1 MNWLIVFVGGGIGS
15 LLRFGIGKL
24 IPFKGLS
31 FPWATFLSNFLACL
45 IFTFALF
52 AIQKSPK
59 NEWIQPLVLVGICG
73 GFSTFST
80 FSFENFQIVL
90 SIIRFALNKVQN
102 GVRDGTNFPKW
113 CFQGQSK

>member
-1 MNWLIVFVGGGIGS
+1 MNWIIVFVGGGIGS
-15 LLRFGIGKL
+15 VLRFGIGKL

-31 FPWATFLSNFLACL
+31 FPWATFLSNLLACI
-45 IFTFALF
+45 IFTIALF

-80 FSFENFQIVL
+80 FSYENYQLFQSGSYGILVL
-90 SIIRFALNKVQN
+90 NVFVSLFLGFASFWLVK
-102 GVRDGTNFPKW
+102 TL
-113 CFQGQSK
+113 

>member
-31 FPWATFLSNFLACL
+31 FPWATFLSNLLACF
-45 IFTFALF
+45 IFAIALL

-59 NEWIQPLVLVGICG
+59 NEWIQPLVVVGICG

-80 FSFENFQIVL
+80 FSFENYQLFQSGSYGILSLNVSISILLGFGTFWVL
-90 SIIRFALNKVQN
+90 KGL
-102 GVRDGTNFPKW
+102 
-113 CFQGQSK
+113 